1 MKKSYADQL
10 EWKKRML
17 EKMNHVTEL
26 VNALPEFDYEIGPE
40 GRKVTFLQPITLPIE
55 ER

>member
-1 MKKSYADQL
+1 MSDKQELKARL
-10 EWKKRML
+10 LK
-17 EKMNHVTEL
+17 KMNKITEL
-26 VNALPEFDYEIGPE
+26 VLALPDFDYEVGPE